1 MANLGDLRWPG
12 FVWDC
17 TPKSN
22 GLENQVPYLVT
33 INWRLVLQTN
43 LKICWF
49 YILGGKNF
57 SLIIQHHMY
66 KSKYIYVY
74 IYSYPP
80 PTKIKITNIG
90 HTEHSHNIHMTAII
104 SPVTGIGQVA
114 ALALQLE
121 RRLRPRL
128 RRRVA
133 VARCQA
139 GRAAQRPRQLGNVG
153 GDLGRW
159 RLRMGVTSNGVAKG
173 FHRNEYVFN
182 MFRYVLILIWFNMV
196 WYYLVLNTVWFNVVR
211 YALRC
216 GSFWLD
222 TS

>member
-1 MANLGDLRWPG
+1 MTWLCLRLYPQIERFRKSSSLFGDH
-12 FVWDC
+12 
-17 TPKSN
+17 K
-22 GLENQVPYLVT
+22 LEASSSDKPQDL
-33 INWRLVLQTN
+33 LVLHSRRKELQSNYTTP
-43 LKICWF
+43 
-49 YILGGKNF
+49 YVQ
-57 SLIIQHHMY
+57 IQI
-66 KSKYIYVY
+66 YIYVY

-104 SPVTGIGQVA
+104 CPVTGIGQVA

-121 RRLRPRL
+121 RHLRPRL

-159 RLRMGVTSNGVAKG
+159 RLLMGVTSNGVAKG

-182 MFRYVLILIWFNMV
+182 MFRYVLILI
-196 WYYLVLNTVWFNVVR
+196 
-211 YALRC
+211 
-216 GSFWLD
+216 
-222 TS
+222 

>member
-1 MANLGDLRWPG
+1 MEASSPNHFIILPFSDKPQDL
-12 FVWDC
+12 
-17 TPKSN
+17 
-22 GLENQVPYLVT
+22 
-33 INWRLVLQTN
+33 LVLHSRRKELQSNYTTPYAQ
-43 LKICWF
+43 IQ
-49 YILGGKNF
+49 ILYN
-57 SLIIQHHMY
+57 
-66 KSKYIYVY
+66 YIYTH
-74 IYSYPP
+74 SYPP

-159 RLRMGVTSNGVAKG
+159 RLRMGVPSNGVAKG
-173 FHRNEYVFN
+173 FHRDEYVLTCFD
-182 MFRYVLILIWFNMV
+182 MF
-196 WYYLVLNTVWFNVVR
+196 
-211 YALRC
+211 
-216 GSFWLD
+216 
-222 TS
+222 